1 MTHRFLDRIRDT
13 VVLADGAMGTVL
25 YGRGVYVNR
34 CFDELN
40 VSQPDLVLEVHR
52 DYLKAGAD
60 LIETNTFGA
69 NRVTL
74 APHGLESQMREINR
88 SGVALARRAVE
99 ESQRDAFVAGSIGP
113 IRHPR
118 QPHHLGGTELEEIYA
133 EQIGALAEAGVDL
146 FVIETISRRDEMAA
160 ALRAARAYPDI
171 PIVAQMTFGEDGRTV
186 EGDLP
191 GPLALWMRDQG
202 AHVVG
207 CNCSTGPRAMLEVIE
222 EMRAAD
228 PELLLSALPN
238 AGSPEYVEG
247 RYIYFCSPEYMA
259 TYARR
264 FLKGWNVRLLGG
276 CCGTTPDHIRS
287 MRDSIRALNP
297 ARIEVVAP
305 PSREETETPPA
316 QIVPLPERSRFAAR
330 LAEGRFVTSVEMPP
344 PKGADPT
351 RVLERIRTL
360 HAAGVDAVN
369 IPDGPRATAR
379 MSPMAL
385 GSLVQQSIAIE
396 PILHYCCRDRNLLG
410 MQSDLL
416 GAHALGIRNLI
427 VITGDPPK
435 LGDYPNATAVFDVD
449 SIGLTRIVNRLNH
462 GQDLAGNPLGAA
474 TSFLIGVGVNPAALN
489 LDEEERRL
497 RLKIAAGA
505 EVVYTQPVFDTGRL
519 FQLLERTEDL
529 DVPVL
534 VGILPLNSHRN
545 AEFFQNE
552 VPGMEVPEVVRK
564 RLRQAGSDEAQRRV
578 GVEIAREALH
588 EARQSPRIRGAYVMP
603 PFGRADRA
611 LEVLADVL
619 ATAETLPRDRE

>member
-1 MTHRFLDRIRDT
+1 
-13 VVLADGAMGTVL
+13 
-25 YGRGVYVNR
+25 
-34 CFDELN
+34 
-40 VSQPDLVLEVHR
+40 
-52 DYLKAGAD
+52 
-60 LIETNTFGA
+60 
-69 NRVTL
+69 
-74 APHGLESQMREINR
+74 
-88 SGVALARRAVE
+88 
-99 ESQRDAFVAGSIGP
+99 
-113 IRHPR
+113 
-118 QPHHLGGTELEEIYA
+118 
-133 EQIGALAEAGVDL
+133 
-146 FVIETISRRDEMAA
+146 
-160 ALRAARAYPDI
+160 
-171 PIVAQMTFGEDGRTV
+171 
-186 EGDLP
+186 
-191 GPLALWMRDQG
+191 
-202 AHVVG
+202 
-207 CNCSTGPRAMLEVIE
+207 
-222 EMRAAD
+222 
-228 PELLLSALPN
+228 
-238 AGSPEYVEG
+238 
-247 RYIYFCSPEYMA
+247 
-259 TYARR
+259 
-264 FLKGWNVRLLGG
+264 
-276 CCGTTPDHIRS
+276 
-287 MRDSIRALNP
+287 IRALNP

-316 QIVPLPERSRFAAR
+316 QIVPLPERSWFAAR

-449 SIGLTRIVNRLNH
+449 SIGLTRIVNRLTH

-519 FQLLERTEDL
+519 FQLLERTE
-529 DVPVL
+529 
-534 VGILPLNSHRN
+534 
-545 AEFFQNE
+545 
-552 VPGMEVPEVVRK
+552 
-564 RLRQAGSDEAQRRV
+564 
-578 GVEIAREALH
+578 
-588 EARQSPRIRGAYVMP
+588 
-603 PFGRADRA
+603 
-611 LEVLADVL
+611 
-619 ATAETLPRDRE
+619 